1 MGGFWSL
8 ATCHWDWSW
17 WKYDV
22 QVMAFSAG
30 SICCCVIEV
39 VLANR
44 IWAINKTQRVPG
56 AWCGFLLSKTNP
68 ITFFYTLQNIIVFG
82 CRLEIYGKVSTSQ
95 LKYRLTYKIRLFFLK
110 KYLWNSLEKAII
122 ETFWL
127 KIYIILSRNTGLQ
140 GQNCLFY
147 QSTDWWGASII

>member
-95 LKYRLTYKIRLFFLK
+95 LKYRLTYKIRLFFRKGNYWDILTK
-110 KYLWNSLEKAII
+110 N
-122 ETFWL
+122 
-127 KIYIILSRNTGLQ
+127 IYNIK
-140 GQNCLFY
+140 QNYRPSGTELLIFPGHRLMRCLNN
-147 QSTDWWGASII
+147 IVL